1 MKSKKLIAANW
12 KQNGNYK
19 LLSKLVD
26 GFIKKQKLLKIRN
39 DILLLP
45 PSPYLEFIY
54 EKLKKSKSNKIISL
68 GVQNISPYEEG
79 AYTGEISIN
88 MINDFKCTYTL
99 VGHSERRHIFKED
112 NQIIAMKVYQ
122 SLKARK
128 KTIICVGETLKE
140 YNKKLTKQVIQQQIK
155 TAFSKS
161 LNLIT
166 PNKKNII
173 IAYEPVWA
181 IGSGKSASINDIT
194 NVHDFIRTKMN
205 KIANDKSKSIKIIYG
220 GSVNPKNT
228 NSILKTPNV
237 DGVLVGGASL
247 NLKKFIDICCA
258 I

>member
-1 MKSKKLIAANW
+1 MKYKKLIAANW

-19 LLSKLVD
+19 VLSKLVD
-26 GFIKKQKLLKIRN
+26 GIIKKQKLLKIRN

-45 PSPYLEFIY
+45 PSIYLNLIY
-54 EKLKKSKSNKIISL
+54 NKLKKFKSNKNIFL
-68 GVQNISPYEEG
+68 GIQNISPYEEG

-88 MINDFKCTYTL
+88 MANDFKCSYAL
-99 VGHSERRHIFKED
+99 IGHSERRHIFKED
-112 NQIIAMKVYQ
+112 NDIIAMKVYQ

-140 YNKKLTKQVIQQQIK
+140 YNKKLTKQVIQKQIK

-161 LNLIT
+161 LNLIKN
-166 PNKKNII
+166 NKKNII

-181 IGSGKSASINDIT
+181 IGSGKSASIDDIEA
-194 NVHDFIRTKMN
+194 VHKFIRMQIN
-205 KIANDKSKSIKIIYG
+205 KIMNDKSKLVKIIYG

-228 NSILKTPNV
+228 SSILNILNV

-247 NLKKFIDICCA
+247 NLKKFIDICCT

>member
-1 MKSKKLIAANW
+1 MKYKKLIAANW

-19 LLSKLVD
+19 VLSKLVD
-26 GFIKKQKLLKIRN
+26 GIIKKQKLLKIRN

-45 PSPYLEFIY
+45 PSIYLNLIY
-54 EKLKKSKSNKIISL
+54 DKLKKFKSNKNIFL
-68 GVQNISPYEEG
+68 GIQNISPYEEG

-88 MINDFKCTYTL
+88 MANDFKCSYAL
-99 VGHSERRHIFKED
+99 IGHSERRHIFKED
-112 NQIIAMKVYQ
+112 NDIIAMKVYQ

-140 YNKKLTKQVIQQQIK
+140 YNKKLTKQVIQKQIK

-161 LNLIT
+161 LNLIKN
-166 PNKKNII
+166 NKKNII

-181 IGSGKSASINDIT
+181 IGSGKSASIDDIEA
-194 NVHDFIRTKMN
+194 VHKFIRMQIN
-205 KIANDKSKSIKIIYG
+205 KIMNDKSKLVKIIYG

-228 NSILKTPNV
+228 SSILNILNV

-247 NLKKFIDICCA
+247 NLKKFIDICCT

>member
-26 GFIKKQKLLKIRN
+26 GIIKKQKLLKIRN

-128 KTIICVGETLKE
+128 KTLFVLGRPL
-140 YNKKLTKQVIQQQIK
+140 
-155 TAFSKS
+155 
-161 LNLIT
+161 
-166 PNKKNII
+166 KNII
-173 IAYEPVWA
+173 
-181 IGSGKSASINDIT
+181 
-194 NVHDFIRTKMN
+194 
-205 KIANDKSKSIKIIYG
+205 
-220 GSVNPKNT
+220 KN
-228 NSILKTPNV
+228 
-237 DGVLVGGASL
+237 
-247 NLKKFIDICCA
+247 
-258 I
+258 

>member
-1 MKSKKLIAANW
+1 MKYKKLIAANW

-19 LLSKLVD
+19 ELSKLVD
-26 GFIKKQKLLKIRN
+26 GIIKNQKLLKISN

-45 PSPYLEFIY
+45 PSIYLNLIY
-54 EKLKKSKSNKIISL
+54 EKLKKYKSNKNIFL
-68 GVQNISPYEEG
+68 GAQNISPYEQG

-88 MINDFKCTYTL
+88 MINDFKCSHTL
-99 VGHSERRHIFKED
+99 IGHSERRHIFKED
-112 NQIIAMKVYQ
+112 NETIAMKVYQ

-155 TAFSKS
+155 TALSKS
-161 LNLIT
+161 LNLIKI
-166 PNKKNII
+166 NKKNII

-181 IGSGKSASINDIT
+181 IGSGKSANIHDIK
-194 NVHDFIRTKMN
+194 NVHEFIRIKMN
-205 KIANDKSKSIKIIYG
+205 KITNDKSKLIKIIYG

-228 NSILKTPNV
+228 SSILSILNV

-247 NLKKFIDICCA
+247 NLKKFIDICCT